1 MITTQWLRNNFAWI
15 KWIVLLVWSAIMF
28 FGGNYISY
36 REMQIK
42 VENLEKFYEDVNK
55 KLDII
60 ISKL

>member
-28 FGGNYISY
+28 VGGNYISY
-36 REMQIK
+36 RDMKVK